1 MFTKAD
7 AEAYFNGEKQESLVF
22 IAIGVLAILTALLL
36 LFYFKPQWGKGA
48 AWPLVLIGMLQIVVG
63 YTVYARSDAQR
74 KDIVYK
80 MDMNTDA
87 LLKEELPRME
97 KVMKNFTIYR
107 YTEIALVL
115 AGTILFLFLQND
127 SAKQFWMGLA
137 AALALLAA
145 LMLLADGFAER
156 RGNRY
161 LDGMKIY
168 LKDGGNKS

>member
-1 MFTKAD
+1 
-7 AEAYFNGEKQESLVF
+7 
-22 IAIGVLAILTALLL
+22 
-36 LFYFKPQWGKGA
+36 
-48 AWPLVLIGMLQIVVG
+48 VVG
-63 YTVYARSDAQR
+63 YTVYTRSDAQR

-97 KVMKNFTIYR
+97 KVMKNFAIYR

-115 AGTILFLFLQND
+115 AGTFLFFFLRND

-137 AALALLAA
+137 AALALQAA
-145 LMLLADGFAER
+145 LMLLTDGFAER

-161 LDGMKIY
+161 LNGMKIY
-168 LKDGGNKS
+168 LKDGGNKD